1 MQQAIKIN
9 PADTV
14 AVALKPLAAGV
25 TVTLADQ
32 QVVLQTDIPAGH
44 KIALKDMAVSEP
56 IIKYGFPIGRA
67 TAPIAKGSHVHVHN
81 LKTLLSGELEYT
93 YHPTRATTEK
103 LPPETFMGYPRKD
116 GRVGVRNELWII
128 PTVGCINDVAR
139 GIVAEAQH
147 LVGGGVEAVNCLT
160 HPYGCSQLGEDQ
172 EDTRKILADFVTH
185 PNAGGVL
192 LLGLGC
198 ENSRI
203 DTIQKYMGDYDQS
216 RVRFLVCQDV
226 KDEHQEALRLLE
238 ELAEQMR
245 SERRVPCSTEK
256 LIVGMKCGGSD
267 GFSGITANPVIGAF
281 SDLLI
286 AKGGSTIMTEVPEM
300 FGAETILMNRCQDE
314 NTFHKTVSLINGF
327 KHYFES
333 NNQPIYEN
341 PSPGNK
347 DGGISSLE
355 DKALGCTQK
364 SGTTPVRD
372 VLSYGQKV
380 TCSGLNLLYGP
391 GNDMV
396 STTAMSASGAQI
408 LLFSTGRGTPFA
420 APVPTLKIGTNLR
433 ISEEKPGWIDFSAA
447 GVLEGQSIS
456 QLSRSLLDKVLAVA
470 NGEKTLSEQKGY
482 HDCAIFKT
490 GITL

>member
-1 MQQAIKIN
+1 MQQALKIN
-9 PADTV
+9 SKDTV
-14 AVALKPLAAGV
+14 AVALQPIASGE
-25 TVTLADQ
+25 TITLNNETLVAK
-32 QVVLQTDIPAGH
+32 TDIPAGH
-44 KIALKDMAVSEP
+44 KFALKDMAPSEP
-56 IIKYGFPIGRA
+56 IIKYGFPIGKA
-67 TAPIAKGSHVHVHN
+67 IADIPRGSHVHVHN

-93 YHPTRATTEK
+93 YQPSHPS
-103 LPPETFMGYPRKD
+103 LPTQPAEMFMGYPRAD

-139 GIVAEAQH
+139 SITAAAQR
-147 LVGGGVEAVNCLT
+147 LVGEGVEAVHCFC

-172 EDTRKILADFVTH
+172 ENTRRILADFATH

-203 DTIQKYMGDYDQS
+203 ETIQTYMGDYDAA
-216 RVRFLVCQDV
+216 RTRFLVCQDV
-226 KDEHQEALRLLE
+226 MDEEKEALLLLE
-238 ELAEQMR
+238 ELADQMR
-245 SERRVPCSTEK
+245 GEKRVPCSTEK
-256 LIVGMKCGGSD
+256 LVVGLKCGASD

-286 AKGGSTIMTEVPEM
+286 SKGGSTIMTEVPEM
-300 FGAETILMNRCQDE
+300 FGAETIFMERCEDE
-314 NTFHKTVSLINGF
+314 ATFYKIVSLINRF
-327 KHYFES
+327 KHYFQS
-333 NNQPIYEN
+333 NGQPIYEN

-364 SGTTPVRD
+364 SGRAPVRD
-372 VLSYGQKV
+372 VLDYGHKV
-380 TCSGLNLLYGP
+380 SKNGLNLLYGP
-391 GNDMV
+391 GNDLI

-420 APVPTLKIGTNLR
+420 TPVPTIKIASNPR
-433 ISEEKPGWIDFSAA
+433 IAASKPGWIDFSAA
-447 GVLEGQSIS
+447 ELLEGKPVE
-456 QLSRSLLDKVLAVA
+456 QLARELLDKVLSVA
-470 NGEKTLSEQKGY
+470 NGELVSTEKKGH
-482 HDCAIFKT
+482 HDFAIFKT